1 MDEVLRQD
9 GALPRA
15 RPALMEF
22 ACTDRRVT
30 AMPVSEFACVFVRPP
45 RERLGLAARLVAA
58 IPSFLTGEEGEL
70 DLHHCLATGYTAS
83 VLRAPSEGFTPEV
96 LARLRFW
103 SARAGARAF
112 QVDALSEGDR
122 AHFRVELDQCERAMK
137 RTPLGDAQTASERF
151 FRAVGVVSSVHPT
164 GARTVLAMDLDGPGA
179 KGIAYTPGARTL
191 FVAGVLAPPKGDQ
204 LVVSVRH
211 SGSPG
216 SVEGWATVID
226 VRGREDA
233 APGRAAGFTLRVEG
247 PAPLHDLL
255 ARRARAPPGRETRA
269 APRYPVKAPVKV
281 ARLAAGTA
289 SEPRRA
295 SAAPAARAR
304 VEYATEQEFAADW
317 IENLSY
323 GGAFVRTFNPHPEG
337 TEVAFELALPDGAR
351 LEGSAVVAFVNQT
364 GMGMR
369 FVLSPEQDALL
380 SAAIA
385 RISARPKRALIV
397 DDDALS
403 RRLLAD
409 ALGAR
414 GFEVLTAA
422 DANSGL
428 HILIDELLALD
439 LFMTDLVMPGL
450 GGEAL
455 VRMIREAGGE
465 SELAIVAV
473 TGRSAPSLERAL
485 EVAGADA
492 VLDKALGPELIAQA
506 ADAVLEQRR
515 LVQRVDAT

>member
-1 MDEVLRQD
+1 V
-9 GALPRA
+9 G
-15 RPALMEF
+15 
-22 ACTDRRVT
+22 
-30 AMPVSEFACVFVRPP
+30 
-45 RERLGLAARLVAA
+45 A
-58 IPSFLTGEEGEL
+58 IPAFLSGEEGEL

-83 VLRAPSEGFTPEV
+83 VLRAASEVFTPEA

-112 QVDALSEGDR
+112 RVDALSKEDLARFR
-122 AHFRVELDQCERAMK
+122 AELDLCERAMK
-137 RTPLGDAQTASERF
+137 GTPLRGAQVVSDRF
-151 FRAVGVVSSVHPT
+151 FRAVGVVSSVHPS

-179 KGIAYTPGARTL
+179 KGIAYTPGSRTL
-191 FVAGVLAPPKGDQ
+191 FIAGVLAPPRGDQ
-204 LVVSVRH
+204 LVLSVRH

-216 SVEGWATVID
+216 PVDGWATVID
-226 VRGREDA
+226 LRGREDA
-233 APGRAAGFTLRVEG
+233 APGRAAGFTLRIEG

-255 ARRARAPPGRETRA
+255 AERARAQPGRETRA
-269 APRYPVKAPVKV
+269 APRYPVKAPVKM
-281 ARLAAGTA
+281 ARLAAVTA
-289 SEPRRA
+289 PETPRA
-295 SAAPAARAR
+295 APAPAARAR
-304 VEYATEQEFAADW
+304 VEYATEQELAADW

-323 GGAFVRTFNPHPEG
+323 GGAFVRTSTPHPEG

-351 LEGSAVVAFVNQT
+351 LEGSAVVVFVSQT
-364 GMGMR
+364 GMGVR

-385 RISARPKRALIV
+385 RISARPKRALVV
-397 DDDALS
+397 DDDAHS
-403 RRLLAD
+403 RRLFAD

-422 DANSGL
+422 DASSGL

-439 LFMTDLVMPGL
+439 LFVTDLVMPGL

-455 VRMIREAGGE
+455 VRMIRETGGE

-473 TGRSAPSLERAL
+473 TGRLAPSLERAL
-485 EVAGADA
+485 EAAGADA

-515 LVQRVDAT
+515 LVQRRVDAP